1 MSELFLLYWPTIL
14 AAALAAAALSAVG
27 ALLVTRQAGVQAL
40 PVSQAAALG
49 VSVGLLLAQTALGG
63 GHIEHTIVPLACG
76 LGAAAL
82 GYVLTEKIARRS
94 HSKTVVYLGAFA
106 LFWSLTQLLSGF
118 FPAIESHSAALFF
131 GDVVT
136 LTAGESYFF
145 MALAGAAA
153 LYLALTWKAQA
164 YRAFLHSI
172 LEEPRQSAADYGFYL
187 VSLLL
192 LCFSV
197 QLLGLLFTL
206 SALFLPTAVFSFS
219 GRTGAGRHLWR
230 VAASAALA
238 GASGFLLSLADSRF
252 LTTPLIAVFLGL
264 FPLAHFAA
272 ERLIFRCK

>member
-1 MSELFLLYWPTIL
+1 MSELFLLYWPTIF
-14 AAALAAAALSAVG
+14 AAALAAAALSAAG

-40 PVSQAAALG
+40 PVSQAAGFG
-49 VSVGLLLAQTALGG
+49 VSAGLLLAHTLLDD
-63 GHIEHTIVPLACG
+63 GHIEHTVVPLVCG

-82 GYVLTEKIARRS
+82 GYVATSWIARRS
-94 HSKTVVYLGAFA
+94 ISKAVIHLGAFA
-106 LFWSLTQLLSGF
+106 LFWSFTQLLSGF
-118 FPAIESHSAALFF
+118 FPVIESHSSALFF

-145 MALAGAAA
+145 VALAGSAA

-172 LEEPRQSAADYGFYL
+172 LEEPRRSAADYGFYFI
-187 VSLLL
+187 SLLL

-197 QLLGLLFTL
+197 QLLGLLFTF
-206 SALFLPTAVFSFS
+206 SALFLPTALYSFS
-219 GRTGAGRHLWR
+219 PRTGAGRHLWR
-230 VAASAALA
+230 SALSAFLAAGL
-238 GASGFLLSLADSRF
+238 GFLASLAEPRL

-264 FPLAHFAA
+264 FPALHLLA